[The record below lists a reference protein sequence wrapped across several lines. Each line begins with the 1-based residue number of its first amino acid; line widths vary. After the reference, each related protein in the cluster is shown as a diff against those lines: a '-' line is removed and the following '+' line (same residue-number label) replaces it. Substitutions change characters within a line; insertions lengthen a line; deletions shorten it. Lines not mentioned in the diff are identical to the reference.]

1 LAGRE
6 ELLCSSS
13 TVNMLEKNL
22 PNTSAFS
29 ILELTVTELTEIST
43 LFKSP
48 MPVLVLRLLLINF
61 QKAFGFCL
69 QC

>member
-1 LAGRE
+1 
-6 ELLCSSS
+6 
-13 TVNMLEKNL
+13 MLEKNL

-29 ILELTVTELTEIST
+29 ILELTVTELPEIST